1 MIGEVLPLMHTFVL
15 EKISNMYDKLDSVI
29 ITNKYGVIE
38 YSALFEQGENGMTNA
53 GYTGHSIL
61 EVYPELNE
69 ETSTHF
75 IAMRTRR
82 PVLDEVQNLTDF
94 NGKKMTIVSST
105 YPIDMDGEIIG
116 AIEGT
121 IFVKENGEAY
131 RERENA
137 KKRNQEH
144 KKDRLY
150 CLDDIITADEKMIAI
165 KEQVERVA
173 AGESFVMIYGNTGT
187 GKELF
192 AQSLHTHSP
201 RSRFP
206 FISQNCAA
214 IPSGLLEST
223 LFGTTKGSYTGAE
236 DKKGLLELADNGTL
250 FLDEINS
257 MEMSLQGKILKA
269 IEEQKIRRVGD
280 EKEHKINVRIISAMN
295 IAPEEAIKSG
305 KIRSDLFYRLGV
317 IQFKLPDL
325 VERKNDIELLTDYFI
340 EFYNRETKGNIK
352 GCSELVK
359 KMFLNYSWPGN
370 VRELKNTI
378 EYAFNMARGDMITI
392 ADVPERLL
400 FEKEPSEETSNSSW
414 ESLLDEGVPVTEIVD
429 KFERDI
435 IAKICKKHT
444 SVTEAAKEL
453 HITRQALNYKLSK
466 FNISI

>member
-1 MIGEVLPLMHTFVL
+1 MHTFVL

-38 YSALFEQGENGMTNA
+38 YSALFEQGDNSMTNA

-82 PVLDEVQNLTDF
+82 PVLDEVQTLTDF
-94 NGKKMTIVSST
+94 NGKKITLISST

-121 IFVKENGEAY
+121 IYVKENGEAY
-131 RERENA
+131 RTREISKNRDNEP
-137 KKRNQEH
+137 KR
-144 KKDRLY
+144 DRLY
-150 CLDDIITADEKMIAI
+150 CLDDIITADEKMLAL
-165 KEQVERVA
+165 KEQLERVA

-201 RSRFP
+201 RAKYP

-236 DKKGLLELADNGTL
+236 DKKGLLELANNGTL

-257 MEMSLQGKILKA
+257 MEISLQGKILKA
-269 IEEQKIRRVGD
+269 IEEQKIRRVGG
-280 EKEHKINVRIISAMN
+280 EKEHKINVRIVSAMN
-295 IAPEEAIKSG
+295 VSPESAIESG
-305 KIRSDLFYRLGV
+305 KIREDLFYRLGV
-317 IQFKLPDL
+317 IQLRLPNL
-325 VERKNDIELLTDYFI
+325 VERKNDIGLLTDYFI
-340 EFYNRETKGNIK
+340 DYYNRVTKNNIK

-359 KMFLNYSWPGN
+359 KVFLNYSWPGN
-370 VRELKNTI
+370 VREFRNTI

-392 ADVPERLL
+392 ADVPERFL
-400 FEKEPSEETSNSSW
+400 FEKDTKQEECLNSW
-414 ESLLDEGVPVTEIVD
+414 ETMISDGMPLTAIVD
-429 KFERDI
+429 NFEKEI
-435 IAKICKKHT
+435 IKEVCKKHT
-444 SVTEAAKEL
+444 STTEAAKEL
-453 HITRQALNYKLSK
+453 NITRQALNYKLQK
-466 FNISI
+466 YNISIGE